1 MTESIRKRRYF
12 QFRGRI
18 SDKMSFGKLS
28 RPEKIGATASD
39 EISFP
44 LWEFSRAI
52 LDRSVF
58 REAGKRLIVILLAFV
73 LLAPNVLA
81 QGKTL
86 RFRRLSIEQ
95 GLSQSSVLCSLQ
107 DSRGFM
113 WFGTE
118 EGLNRYDGNSFA
130 FFMFDRE
137 NPASLSN
144 NSVWAIHE
152 DRQGFLWVGTLDG
165 LNRFDRRMETFTR
178 YRNDP
183 RNPRTLSNNVVR
195 AIFED
200 SGGVLWVGTE
210 GGGLDRFDRETG
222 AFRAYRHDPGD
233 PGTLSS
239 DSVFSLV
246 EEKPGVLWIGTGDG
260 LDRFDTAAETFTHY
274 RHSAQ
279 DPNSLG
285 GSTVAAI
292 AKGRSRILWVGTEDG
307 GLTRFDL
314 DAQTFTRYLNIPND
328 PQSLSDNR
336 VYSVHEDSAG
346 EIWIATHNG
355 LNILDPRTGEIQRFM
370 NSPNDPESLSFDYLQ
385 SISEDRSGLIWVGTK
400 GGGVNIF
407 DRLKQKFQSY
417 RAVAGDPKS
426 LSSSSVRS
434 FFVEPDGVL
443 WIGTELGGLNE
454 LNPNKERIGTFRHD
468 PADPRSLSH
477 DGIYSI
483 IEDRTGILWIGTYG
497 GGLNRFNR
505 AAGTFTSFANVPGDP
520 LSLSDN
526 RIRSL
531 LEDPDGQ
538 LWVGTDGGG
547 LNRFD
552 RKTGT
557 FIRYQH
563 DPGNPSSLSHDR
575 IFVLHRGQRSG
586 KFWIGTYGGGL
597 NSFEPDKGSF
607 RRYFTNPQ
615 AAAVLANNFIITLYE
630 DKSGLLWIGTNGE
643 GLVKCDPG
651 KGTLTPY
658 TEKDGLASRMV
669 YGIVEDGEGFF
680 WISGNKGLSKFNPR
694 TGQSKIYDMSDG
706 LQSNEF
712 NGGAFY
718 RTRQG
723 EILFGGVNGFS
734 AFYPERIKDNPFI
747 PPIVITG
754 MQLFNKPVP
763 IGRDAQGRSILN
775 TAITETKD
783 IKLTYR
789 ERVISFEFSSLHYAA
804 PEKNKYEYRLVGF
817 EKDWNSVGNRHF
829 ATYTNLPPGAYT
841 FRVRGSNS
849 DGLWNKQGTALEITI
864 APPFWQRW
872 WFRGAAIL
880 GILLVLG
887 SVYQV
892 RMNAIRARGR
902 ELERKVA
909 ERTEKLSALNKEL
922 QEHIAVRQRAE
933 EALKTEKAFLDKLF
947 ESAHEAI
954 VVCGN
959 DHQILRINDEFSHM
973 FGYTPK
979 EALGHQID
987 DVMASPTQKEEAS
1000 GYTRQL
1006 SEGKRIAFESVRLR
1020 KDQTPVFVSAI
1031 GAPITVGD
1039 VSVGYYAIY
1048 RDITEQKKAEEALQR
1063 RAAQAAFIN
1072 RVGQRVSSKLQID
1085 PLLQEIVDA
1094 VHETFRYYG
1103 VHLFLLDESQGRLKL
1118 QAKAGGYKDILPADL
1133 SLDVGRGMIGN
1144 AASQGR
1150 SLVSGDV
1157 STDPYFVFLA
1167 HEITKSE
1174 LAVPIRSGNRT
1185 IGVLDIQSIELAA
1198 FDEMDVAAME
1208 TLSTQIAAAIENA
1221 RLYEKAK
1228 QEIAE
1233 RKRAEEALAAERSIM
1248 STLIDSLPD
1257 NVFIKDTQG
1266 RIILDN
1272 IAHRRLLGHLELK
1285 DVMGKSDR
1293 DFFAPELAE
1302 RYMADER
1309 RIVES
1314 GQPLIE
1320 YEEPTVDPGGE
1331 QRWLLTTKVPV
1342 RDARGNVTALVGINR
1357 DITERKRAEETS
1369 RREAAKLSAM
1379 ISGMEE
1385 GVIFADRRNRIFE
1398 VNDYFLNLWHRNR
1411 SEIIGQAL
1419 EELHFGLDPEEL
1431 KKIVNNFSENPHSLP
1446 QVFQRNVRGVEAIIR
1461 IQPFY
1466 LSGQYEGLILNLI
1479 DVTELIVA
1487 KTEAQAASRAKSE
1500 FLANMSH
1507 EIRTPMHGIF
1517 GMTELALETNL
1528 TVDQRQYLDGI
1539 KVSAE
1544 ALMNII
1550 NDILDFAK
1558 IEAKKIEIE
1567 SIGFSLYDTVL
1578 NTASTLALQ
1587 ADKKGLELA
1596 CHVPPTVSDKVVG
1609 DPGRLRQVLVNL
1621 ISNAIKF
1628 TEKGEII
1635 VSVEEE
1641 PKSETEALFRFEVKD
1656 TGIGIAED
1664 KQRFI
1669 FDPFSQADSST
1680 TRKYGGTGLGLTITA
1695 QLVEL
1700 MGGKIWVE
1708 SQVDRGSRFAFTI
1721 RLGLQKDQVDEL
1733 VWAKLTDL
1741 KDIPVLVVDDNATNR
1756 FILQEMLSGW
1766 DMKPTAV
1773 GSGKEA
1779 LACLKQALSLGQPY
1793 KLALIDACM
1802 PEMDGFTLAENI
1814 RSSQEIGRPIVMM
1827 LTSLGLRGD
1836 ASRCLKL
1843 GISAY
1848 LVKPIKQS
1856 ELLDSIRVAL
1866 GASLIKKERVSLI
1879 TQHSLR
1885 EPAHGL
1891 HILLAEDNVI
1901 NQKIAVR
1908 ILENRGQTVTVAE
1921 DGEQVLAALDKE
1933 AFDLVLM
1940 DVQMPKMDGFQAT
1953 TAIRDKEKQTGA
1965 HVPIIAMTAH
1975 AMKGDRERCLEAG
1988 MDDYIAKP
1996 LKPNEILAAID
2007 RLMAKFPKRTEPSKR
2022 TGKRRTHGESG
2033 KGEA

>member
-28 RPEKIGATASD
+28 RPGKIGSTASG
-39 EISFP
+39 EISCP
-44 LWEFSRAI
+44 LREFSRAI

-239 DSVFSLV
+239 DSIFSLV

-454 LNPNKERIGTFRHD
+454 LNPNKERIGTFSHD

-483 IEDRTGILWIGTYG
+483 IEDKTGTLWVGSYG

-520 LSLSDN
+520 HSLSDN

-552 RKTGT
+552 RETGT

-563 DPGNPSSLSHDR
+563 DPGNPNSLSHDR
-575 IFVLHRGQRSG
+575 IFVLHRGQKSG
-586 KFWIGTYGGGL
+586 KFWIGTFGGGL

-615 AAAVLANNFIITLYE
+615 AAAVLANNFIVTLYE

-669 YGIVEDGEGFF
+669 YGIVEDGEGFL
-680 WISGNKGLSKFNPR
+680 WISGNKGLSKFNPQ

-747 PPIVITG
+747 PSIVITG

-775 TAITETKD
+775 TSITETKD
-783 IKLTYR
+783 IKLMYR
-789 ERVISFEFSSLHYAA
+789 DRVISFEFSSLHYAA

-829 ATYTNLPPGAYT
+829 ATYTNLPPGAYS

-872 WFRGAAIL
+872 WFRGAALL

-887 SVYQV
+887 SFYQV

-902 ELERKVA
+902 ELEKKVT

-922 QEHIAVRQRAE
+922 QEHIAVRRRAE

-987 DVMASPTQKEEAS
+987 DVMTSPTQKEEAS

-1006 SEGKRIAFESVRLR
+1006 SEGKRIAFESVRLT
-1020 KDQTPVFVSAI
+1020 KDQKPIFVSAI
-1031 GAPITVGD
+1031 GAPITVGGE
-1039 VSVGYYAIY
+1039 SVGYYAIY
-1048 RDITEQKKAEEALQR
+1048 RDISEQKRAEEALKR

-1072 RVGQRVSSKLQID
+1072 HVGQRVSSKLQID

-1103 VHLFLLDESQGRLKL
+1103 VHLFLLDETQGRMKL
-1118 QAKAGGYKDILPADL
+1118 QAMAGGYKDIFPPGLT
-1133 SLDVGRGMIGN
+1133 LDVGRGMIGN
-1144 AASQGR
+1144 AASLGR

-1157 STDPYFVFLA
+1157 SADPYFVPLA
-1167 HEITKSE
+1167 NEITKSE
-1174 LAVPIRSGNRT
+1174 LAVPIRSGDQT
-1185 IGVLDIQSIELAA
+1185 IGVLDIQATELAA
-1198 FDEMDVAAME
+1198 FDETDVAAME

-1221 RLYEKAK
+1221 RLYAKAK
-1228 QEIAE
+1228 QEVAE
-1233 RKRAEEALAAERSIM
+1233 RKRAEEAI
-1248 STLIDSLPD
+1248 
-1257 NVFIKDTQG
+1257 
-1266 RIILDN
+1266 
-1272 IAHRRLLGHLELK
+1272 H
-1285 DVMGKSDR
+1285 
-1293 DFFAPELAE
+1293 
-1302 RYMADER
+1302 
-1309 RIVES
+1309 
-1314 GQPLIE
+1314 
-1320 YEEPTVDPGGE
+1320 
-1331 QRWLLTTKVPV
+1331 
-1342 RDARGNVTALVGINR
+1342 
-1357 DITERKRAEETS
+1357 
-1369 RREAAKLSAM
+1369 REAAKLTAM

-1385 GVIFADRRNRIFE
+1385 GVIFADRQNRIFE
-1398 VNDYFLNLWHRNR
+1398 ANDYFLKVAGQERPD
-1411 SEIIGQAL
+1411 IIGKTLWEFPLGL
-1419 EELHFGLDPEEL
+1419 ETQDFQR
-1431 KKIVNNFSENPHSLP
+1431 IVETFNTVPHSLP
-1446 QVFQRNVRGVEAIIR
+1446 QVFQKNYRGLEAILR
-1461 IQPFY
+1461 LQPFY
-1466 LSGQYEGLILNLI
+1466 VHDQYEGLILNLI

-1487 KTEAQAASRAKSE
+1487 KQEAQAASRAKSE

-1517 GMTELALETNL
+1517 GLTELALETEL
-1528 TVDQRQYLDGI
+1528 SVDQRQYLDGI

-1567 SIGFSLYDTVL
+1567 AVGYSLHDTVL
-1578 NTASTLALQ
+1578 NTASALAMQ
-1587 ADKKGLELA
+1587 AHKKGLELA
-1596 CHVPPTVSDKVVG
+1596 CHIPPHVADKVIG

-1621 ISNAIKF
+1621 MSNAIKF
-1628 TEKGEII
+1628 TEQGEII

-1641 PKSETEALFRFEVKD
+1641 SQSETEAVFRFEVKD
-1656 TGIGIAED
+1656 TGIGIPEQ
-1664 KQRFI
+1664 KQRII

-1680 TRKYGGTGLGLTITA
+1680 TRKYGGTGLGLAITA

-1700 MGGKIWVE
+1700 MGGKISLE
-1708 SQVDRGSRFAFTI
+1708 SRVGQGSKFIFTL
-1721 RLGLQKDQVDEL
+1721 RLGLQKEAPEDL
-1733 VWAKLTDL
+1733 VWAKMADL
-1741 KDIPVLVVDDNATNR
+1741 QDIPVLVVDDNATNR
-1756 FILQEMLSGW
+1756 LILQEMLLSWG
-1766 DMKPTAV
+1766 MKPAAV
-1773 GSGKEA
+1773 DSGAAA
-1779 LACLKQALSLGQPY
+1779 LDALKQAVTQGQPF

-1802 PEMDGFTLAENI
+1802 PEMDGFTLAEDIN
-1814 RSSQEIGRPIVMM
+1814 SSAESGKPIVMM

-1836 ASRCLKL
+1836 ASRCMKL

-1848 LVKPIKQS
+1848 LVKPIKQN
-1856 ELLDSIRVAL
+1856 ELLDSLRLAL
-1866 GASLIKKERVSLI
+1866 GTSLMKKERSPLI

-1965 HVPIIAMTAH
+1965 HIPIIAMTAH

-1996 LKPNEILAAID
+1996 LKPNEILATID
-2007 RLMAKFPKRTEPSKR
+2007 RLMAKFPKSAKPSKGP
-2022 TGKRRTHGESG
+2022 GKCGIPGDSTK
-2033 KGEA
+2033 KGA